1 LTRYEHVEGPPRW
14 IPRLEG
20 SNLDRD
26 SMGASDGR
34 HSVIWF
40 DPKDLAAPR
49 CEQAGRLTG
58 STPDVKNPGW
68 QVRT

>member
-1 LTRYEHVEGPPRW
+1 
-14 IPRLEG
+14 
-20 SNLDRD
+20 
-26 SMGASDGR
+26 MGASDGR